1 MSLREVG
8 LDGLNL
14 GGLSKKDLTRML
26 RSCFIF
32 ADCEPAL
39 PFGAWKLPHFVAAWW
54 RYSLTGPSLTL

>member
-14 GGLSKKDLTRML
+14 GGLGKKDLTRML

-32 ADCEPAL
+32 AEDEPAL
-39 PFGAWKLPHFVAAWW
+39 PFGAWKPPHSAAV
-54 RYSLTGPSLTL
+54 